1 MNDKKDN
8 YLNNTLM
15 NGMKILECFDENNE
29 ALTSKEISE
38 MLGLNSSMV
47 WRLIYTLEHIGYL
60 KEIPNGDKYELNYK
74 GLNFAR
80 NILNKIE
87 VRKEARLYI
96 EELSEKLKLNVN
108 LAILEKDNVILI
120 DRVNSPEIPDNYF
133 HIGRCFPIHCSSSG
147 KLLLANQPKE
157 KREEI
162 INKIEFTRLTSNTI
176 FKKEEFKE
184 HLKQIR
190 EQKFAIDNE
199 EYIKDTKCLAVPI
212 RDKSGEVVA
221 SISISTRRLNI
232 TQNIEIKDKLNQI
245 SKTANKISNCL
256 GFSLYNPSCI

>member
-1 MNDKKDN
+1 MNNKKDN

-47 WRLIYTLEHIGYL
+47 WRLIYTFEHIGYL
-60 KEIPNGDKYELNYK
+60 KKLPDEDKYVLGYK

-80 NILNKIE
+80 IILNKIE

-96 EELSEKLKLNVN
+96 EKLSNKLNLDVN
-108 LAILEKDNVILI
+108 LTILEKDNVILI
-120 DRVNSPEIPDNYF
+120 DRVNSQEIPDNYF

-157 KREEI
+157 KREKI
-162 INKIEFTRLTSNTI
+162 INEIKFTKLTPNTI
-176 FKKEEFKE
+176 VKKDEFKK

-212 RDKSGEVVA
+212 RDKTGEVVA

-232 TQNIEIKDKLNQI
+232 TQNIEIKDKLDEI

-256 GFSLYNPSCI
+256 GFGLYNPKC